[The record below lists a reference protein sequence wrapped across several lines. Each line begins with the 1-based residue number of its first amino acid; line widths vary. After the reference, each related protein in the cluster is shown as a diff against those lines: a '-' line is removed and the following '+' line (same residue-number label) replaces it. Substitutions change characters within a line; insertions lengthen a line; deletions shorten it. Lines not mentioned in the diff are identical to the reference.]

1 MNLIKFDFNFSD
13 LKISLKK
20 ICKYY
25 FVFCFFLVKQVSVP
39 EKSIPVTTTP
49 TEEVKPPK
57 QENKE
62 NSKGDDKKK
71 DKKKA
76 NKENKAPKQ
85 AKPDGLYFSN
95 LSKYRH

>member
-1 MNLIKFDFNFSD
+1 M
-13 LKISLKK
+13 
-20 ICKYY
+20 
-25 FVFCFFLVKQVSVP
+25 CFFLLVKQVLVP
-39 EKSIPVTTTP
+39 EKSVPVTTTP

-62 NSKGDDKKK
+62 KPKGDEKKK

-85 AKPDGLYFSN
+85 AKPDGLYFPFFSP
-95 LSKYRH
+95 KYR